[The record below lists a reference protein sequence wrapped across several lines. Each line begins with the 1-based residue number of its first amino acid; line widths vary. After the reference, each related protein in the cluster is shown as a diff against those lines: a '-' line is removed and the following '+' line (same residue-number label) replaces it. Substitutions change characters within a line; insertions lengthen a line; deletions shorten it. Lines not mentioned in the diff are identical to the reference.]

1 MNTIRDAYQPP
12 TGSTK
17 SSKFWLR
24 FSLVALL
31 LVIAF
36 GLMIYTGISIQ
47 RQILIREMNSRRY
60 PVEPEGNMVP
70 DGSGYTVSAE
80 TQP

>member
-17 SSKFWLR
+17 PSKFWLR

-36 GLMIYTGISIQ
+36 GIMIYTGISIQ

-60 PVEPEGNMVP
+60 PVEPNRNVIP
-70 DGSGYTVSAE
+70 DGSGSTFSAE